1 VLSPS
6 EPARRVVLV
15 STYDLGHQPLGLS
28 SPAAWL
34 RDAGATVRCLD
45 LSLDR
50 LDEGAVKDAALIAFH
65 VPMHTAT
72 RLASEIIPKVRAL
85 NPAAHVAA
93 YGLYASVNEEHL
105 RSLGVS
111 TVIGGEYEA
120 ALVDIY
126 EALAA
131 GRDVVRNGTTI
142 HLDKLQF
149 RLPDRSG
156 LPDVFAYGK
165 LRALDGTDVVSGYT
179 EASRGCKHR
188 CRHCPVVPVYDGTF
202 RIVQRDI
209 VLEDIAQQVAVGAR
223 HVTFGDPDFFNGPAH
238 GMAVVRSL
246 HERFPDLTYDV
257 TIKVEHLLRH
267 RCFLAELAHTGCL
280 FVTTAV
286 EALDDNSLE
295 ILDKGHT
302 RADFIEAVELAQQAG
317 LTLSPTF
324 VTFAPWTT
332 LDGYAA
338 LLEDIVAFDLVGH
351 VSPVQLAIRLL
362 IPRGSLLIGHPAM
375 EEALGAFDPNGL
387 SYQWCHVDPRVD
399 ALQQDVQRAVED
411 GDNTGE
417 SRQATFARVW
427 ALAQAASGVNRPLP
441 KFLPPVAVPHMSEPW
456 YCCAEPTDLQ
466 RNAI

>member
-1 VLSPS
+1 MH
-6 EPARRVVLV
+6 VVLA

-50 LDEGAVKDAALIAFH
+50 LDEDAIKQASLVAFH

-72 RLASEIIPKVRAL
+72 RLASEIIPKVRAI
-85 NPAAHVAA
+85 NPAAHIAA
-93 YGLYASVNEEHL
+93 YGLYASVNEDHL
-105 RSLGVS
+105 RSIGVS

-120 ALVDIY
+120 ALVGVY

-131 GRDVVRNGTTI
+131 GRDVVRNGATV

-156 LPDVFAYGK
+156 LPDVSAYGK
-165 LRALDGTDVVSGYT
+165 LLAADGREIVAGYT

-188 CRHCPVVPVYDGTF
+188 CRHCPVVPVYDGAF
-202 RIVQRDI
+202 RVVQRDV
-209 VLEDIAQQVAVGAR
+209 VLDDIAQQVAAGAR
-223 HVTFGDPDFFNGPAH
+223 HISFGDPDFLNGPRHA
-238 GMAVVRSL
+238 MAVVTTL
-246 HERFPDLTYDV
+246 HERFPDLTYDA

-267 RCFLAELAHTGCL
+267 RDLLADLKQTGCL

-286 EALDDNSLE
+286 EALDDVSLE

-302 RADFIEAVELAQQAG
+302 RADLIEAVALAREAG

-324 VTFAPWTT
+324 VPFAPWTT
-332 LDGYAA
+332 LEGYAA
-338 LLEDIVAFDLVGH
+338 LLEDIAALRLVGN
-351 VSPVQLAIRLL
+351 VAPVQLAIRLL
-362 IPRGSLLIGHPAM
+362 VPRGSLLVDHPAM
-375 EEALGAFDPNGL
+375 KDALGAFDPAGL
-387 SYQWCHVDPRVD
+387 SYQWRHPDPRVD
-399 ALQQDVQRAVED
+399 ALQQDVQRTVEESEAA
-411 GDNTGE
+411 GE
-417 SRQATFARVW
+417 PREAAFARVW
-427 ALAQAASGVNRPLP
+427 SLAQRAVGHDRPLP
-441 KFLPPVAVPHMSEPW
+441 AFPAVAAIPHMSEPW

>member
-375 EEALGAFDPNGL
+375 EEALGAFDPNRL

>member
-1 VLSPS
+1 MD
-6 EPARRVVLV
+6 VVLA

-34 RDAGATVRCLD
+34 RDAGAAVRCLD

-50 LDEGAVKDAALIAFH
+50 LDEDAVKRAGLVAFH

-72 RLASEIIPKVRAL
+72 RLATEIIPKVRAL
-85 NPAAHVAA
+85 SPGAHIVA
-93 YGLYASVNEEHL
+93 YGLYAPVNEDHL
-105 RSLGVS
+105 RGLGVS

-120 ALVDIY
+120 VLVETY
-126 EALAA
+126 EAVAA
-131 GRDVVRNGTTI
+131 GRAVERNGSTV

-156 LPDVFAYGK
+156 LPGVSEYGK
-165 LRALDGTDVVSGYT
+165 LLTADGDEVVAGYT

-188 CRHCPVVPVYDGTF
+188 CRHCPVVPVYDGAF

-209 VLEDIAQQVAVGAR
+209 VLDDIAQQVAAGAR
-223 HVTFGDPDFFNGPAH
+223 HITFGDPDFFNGPRHA
-238 GMAVVRSL
+238 MAVVSGL
-246 HERFPDLTYDV
+246 HDRFPDLTYDV

-267 RCFLAELAHTGCL
+267 RDLLEDLAQTGCL

-286 EALDDNSLE
+286 EATDDRSLE

-302 RADFIEAVELAQQAG
+302 RADFIEAIELAQQAG

-324 VTFAPWTT
+324 VPFAPWTT
-332 LDGYAA
+332 LESYAR
-338 LLEDIVAFDLVGH
+338 LLEDIVAFGLIGH

-362 IPRGSLLIGHPAM
+362 VPRGSLLVGHPAM
-375 EEALGAFDPNGL
+375 AEALGAFDPDGL
-387 SYQWCHVDPRVD
+387 SYQWRHVDPKVD
-399 ALQQDVQRAVED
+399 ALQQDIQRAVED
-411 GDNTGE
+411 ADAAGE

-427 ALAQAASGVNRPLP
+427 ALAQAASGRAQPLP
-441 KFLPPVAVPHMSEPW
+441 ALSTLAPVPHMSEPW